1 MNQTQLRTL
10 SDLRAMRGRI
20 NARVFNFEATGKY
33 LTGADLFFF
42 LQNFFWN
49 FARVRRRHQITD
61 QIIQFVR
68 AKS

>member
-10 SDLRAMRGRI
+10 SDLRAMRGRTK
-20 NARVFNFEATGKY
+20 ARVFNSEAAGKY
-33 LTGADLFFF
+33 VTGADLLFFI
-42 LQNFFWN
+42 QNFFWN

-61 QIIQFVR
+61 QIIQFIR